1 MKTIEFWKM
10 SGSGNDFI
18 LIDNR
23 AERIKD
29 EEMGRLVERA
39 CRRRESVG
47 ADGVIFIVRS
57 NQYDFGWRFFNADG
71 GEVDMCGNGGRC
83 VARFAFLNGIAGPKM
98 TFETK
103 AGPVSA
109 HVNGRIVKVLMP
121 NPSDLSMDLDMPYQA
136 GWTSVD
142 FINTGVPHVVVNV
155 EDLSHHP
162 IVEQGKALRYH
173 SRFAPEGTNANF
185 MELVGPEKLRI
196 RTYER
201 GVEDETLACG
211 TGSIACALVASVRGA
226 VRGSPVQVETRSG
239 EILTIHFK
247 KEGDSFEQVELEGS
261 TSLVYQAQMH
271 DEAYLV
277 N

>member
-23 AERIKD
+23 DGQIKE

-47 ADGVIFIVRS
+47 ADGVIFVVGS
-57 NQYDFGWRFFNADG
+57 DQYDFGWRFFNADG

-83 VARFAFLNGIAGPKM
+83 VARFAFLKGITGPKM

-103 AGPVSA
+103 VGPVSA
-109 HVNGRIVKVLMP
+109 EVNDRIVKVLMP
-121 NPSDLSMDLDMPYQA
+121 KPSGLSMDMNMECQQ
-136 GWTSVD
+136 GWTSID
-142 FINTGVPHVVVNV
+142 FINTGVPHVVVHV
-155 EDLSHHP
+155 EDLLNHP
-162 IVEQGKALRYH
+162 IFEQGRDLRYH

-185 MELVGPEKLRI
+185 MEIVGPNRLRV

-211 TGSIACALVASVRGA
+211 TGSIACVLVASVRGA
-226 VRGSPVQVETRSG
+226 VSGSPVQVETRSG
-239 EILTIHFK
+239 EMLTIHFK
-247 KEGDSFEQVELEGS
+247 KEGNSFEQVELEGS
-261 TSLVYQAQMH
+261 TSLVYQAQLNE
-271 DEAYLV
+271 EAL
-277 N
+277 